1 MNLVLLDS
9 TGNGNSSSNTHVI
22 QSRRDIAH
30 EAHKEEWNL
39 ED

>member
-9 TGNGNSSSNTHVI
+9 IGKGKGRLDSHVV

-30 EAHKEEWNL
+30 EAH
-39 ED
+39 